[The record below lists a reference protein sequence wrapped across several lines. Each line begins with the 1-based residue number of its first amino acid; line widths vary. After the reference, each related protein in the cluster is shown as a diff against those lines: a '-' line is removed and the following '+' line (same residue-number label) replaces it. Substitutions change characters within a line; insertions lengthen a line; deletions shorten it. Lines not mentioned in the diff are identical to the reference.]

1 MKVKMIDKYQFPLI
15 QDWDILLFVISV
27 CLT

>member
-1 MKVKMIDKYQFPLI
+1 MKIRMMDKYQFPLI
-15 QDWDILLFVISV
+15 EDCDIVLFVISV